1 MNKKNTDTSTIRY
14 YKGVIR
20 DNQAQLKNALA
31 RIKKLE
37 EKLRKIPLSSPQTPS
52 NMQLFGNDDLNLT
65 GGVREAV
72 SGGGYSASEIK
83 AMITQWIANGEL
95 PIPIHDHT
103 DISKGGDAFSNLGT
117 ALQ

>member
-1 MNKKNTDTSTIRY
+1 MKKKNTDTATIRY

-37 EKLRKIPLSSPQTPS
+37 EKIRKIPLASPQTPS
-52 NMQLFGNDDLNLT
+52 NMQLFGNDDINLT
-65 GGVREAV
+65 SGPTTAA
-72 SGGGYSASEIK
+72 GGGFSADEIK
-83 AMITQWIANGEL
+83 DMITQWILNGEL
-95 PIPIHDHT
+95 PIVTHDHT
-103 DISKGGDAFSNLGT
+103 SPQTGGDAFANLGC

>member
-31 RIKKLE
+31 RIQKLE
-37 EKLRKIPLSSPQTPS
+37 EKIRKIPLSSPQTPS

-65 GGVREAV
+65 AGVNKTGA
-72 SGGGYSASEIK
+72 GGGFTSDEIK
-83 AMITQWIANGEL
+83 TMVAEWIANGEL
-95 PIPIHDHT
+95 PIAIHDHT
-103 DISKGGDAFSNLGT
+103 DVNKGGDAFSNLGT